1 MSNPTP
7 DNDLIAMS
15 PSMQKVLKN
24 ALSAAKSQA
33 NIFIHGASGTGKEM
47 LAKYIHQNS
56 PRKTAP
62 FIKVNCAAI
71 PDTLIESEFFGHEKG
86 SFTGAIK
93 TRLGRFELADK
104 GTLLLDEIS
113 EVSMSIQPKLLRAIQ
128 EGEFE
133 RLGAMISRKVD
144 VRFISTSNRDMEKA
158 IELQQFR
165 EDLYYRLNV
174 VPLYIPK
181 LKDRKEDIIPLAE
194 HFLKASLIRNNK
206 PLKELSD
213 HAKTD
218 LLNYSW
224 PGNIRELANI
234 IERTVIMEESSII
247 EEIPSLTKE
256 KKTQSAQTL
265 QEIEKLYILKT
276 LQECANNKSH
286 AAKILDISVKTL
298 RSKLKS
304 FTD

>member
-1 MSNPTP
+1 M
-7 DNDLIAMS
+7 IAFS
-15 PSMQKVLKN
+15 PSMQKVVKE
-24 ALSAAKSQA
+24 ASYAAKSQA
-33 NIFIHGASGTGKEM
+33 NIFIHGASGTGKEV

-56 PRKTAP
+56 PRNISP

-113 EVSMSIQPKLLRAIQ
+113 EVSLSIQPKLLRAIQ

-144 VRFISTSNRDMEKA
+144 VRFISTSNRDMVKA
-158 IELQQFR
+158 IEEHQFR

-174 VPLYIPK
+174 IPLYIPL
-181 LKDRKEDIIPLAE
+181 LKDRQDDIIPLAE
-194 HFLKASLIRNNK
+194 HFLQASLIRNNQTPK
-206 PLKELSD
+206 ILSS
-213 HAKTD
+213 HAKNQ
-218 LLNYSW
+218 LLEYNW

-234 IERTVIMEESSII
+234 IERTVIMEESSTI
-247 EEIPSLTKE
+247 ESIPSLSNRQTKP
-256 KKTQSAQTL
+256 SLQTL
-265 QEIEKLYILKT
+265 KEIEQMYILKT

-286 AAKILDISVKTL
+286 AAKILGISVKTL
-298 RSKLKS
+298 RSKLP
-304 FTD
+304 